1 MDEERHRISLGMKNS
16 YFNDDN
22 DIQTPS
28 KDESDEEIEEAGVM
42 DDARSIMLTES
53 TQGLDIEF
61 ESGASSVL
69 AQAESRAS
77 IPALE
82 VTLDDIEHPDVDIL
96 IGQNQANSSEAVV
109 TDQKNKR
116 KEKKKAK
123 EERSFIC

>member
-1 MDEERHRISLGMKNS
+1 MKNS